1 MDVGKGLNPAIDV
14 GQIEGGF
21 VQVSDWLIDWCLT
34 STLAVFQ
41 LYRGVTGRCESGEMT
56 SNIKHENVYQ

>member
-21 VQVSDWLIDWCLT
+21 VQVSDCLIDWYLT
-34 STLAVFQ
+34 ATLAVFQ